1 MIAQWMFAA
10 SVFALLAGGAALA
23 VERVQRARGRA
34 ARGVWAF
41 ALAAA
46 VLWPLLV
53 PLARSVVATPA
64 EVAATTV
71 MAPGALG
78 VPFVMAEPA
87 APWWSVVSR
96 VMVELRDQA
105 LTVAVRGAERLGLT
119 LGASL
124 LLLWGVAS
132 LVLGVQ
138 LARSM
143 RRVRAI
149 TASATPM
156 RVDGTPVLLSAT
168 FGPATVGWR
177 TPQVVVP
184 SWVLSLEAP
193 LRALV
198 LQHEREH
205 CRAGDPRVVAA
216 AALAVALVPWNAGV
230 WWIARRLRLAI
241 ELDCDARTLAAA
253 SMSAG
258 GTLRDARVTYG
269 KLLVFMTHHRS
280 ALASPLRL
288 ASSLAS
294 SRSHLHTRIMTMQQ
308 RSLVSTSR
316 AARRQRVV
324 FGAVAVAAIVAA
336 CSTDI
341 PGSVTPPAASSE
353 SSSASP
359 IEVVAVPS
367 TEPIPM
373 PNGMLPEEQKPY
385 FEFQVERPAEM
396 MGAISLRYPAL
407 LRSAQVE
414 GRVLASFVV
423 DANGRV
429 DLSTFRVLRSDHTLF
444 TNAVRQALETARY
457 RAAEVGGRKV
467 AQVVQQPFVFALG
480 MSSSMLGGTSG
491 AYSNVV
497 VSAWDGRWRSL
508 SARLPRAD
516 SITPVQTQGAASAS
530 RGASPDTYFEFQV
543 DEPASMQGG
552 ANLRYAIH
560 LRNAGIEG
568 TVLAQFVLGT
578 DGRIDPSTF
587 KVLKADH
594 EGFVE
599 SVREALPRMRYTAA
613 RKDGRAVRQVVQQ
626 PFVFNIAR

>member
-23 VERVQRARGRA
+23 AERVQRARGRA
-34 ARGVWAF
+34 TRGVWAF

-53 PLARSVVATPA
+53 PMARTVLFAPAQVVGT
-64 EVAATTV
+64 VV
-71 MAPGALG
+71 MAPGVSG
-78 VPFVMAEPA
+78 VPFESAEPSV
-87 APWWSVVSR
+87 PWWSVASR
-96 VMVELRDQA
+96 GVFELRD
-105 LTVAVRGAERLGLT
+105 VAFAMAARLVEPFGLT

-132 LVLGVQ
+132 LLLGVQ
-138 LARSM
+138 LVRSM

-156 RVDGTPVLLSAT
+156 RVDGTPVLLSAA

-177 TPQVVVP
+177 APQVVVP

-216 AALAVALVPWNAGV
+216 AAFAVALVPWNAGV

-253 SMSAG
+253 RGSAG
-258 GTLRDARVTYG
+258 DALRDARATYG
-269 KLLVFMTHHRS
+269 KLLLFMTHHQS

-294 SRSHLHTRIMTMQQ
+294 SRSHLHTRIMAMQQ
-308 RSLVSTSR
+308 LVDVTTSR
-316 AARRQRVV
+316 VARRQRVL

-341 PGSVTPPAASSE
+341 PGSVTPPAGSTE
-353 SSSASP
+353 SRIESP
-359 IEVVAVPS
+359 IEVVAAPS
-367 TEPIPM
+367 VESIPM
-373 PNGMLPEEQKPY
+373 PNGMLPEEPKPY
-385 FEFQVERPAEM
+385 FEFQVERPAAM
-396 MGAISLRYPAL
+396 MGAISLRYPPM
-407 LRSAQVE
+407 LRTAQVE

-429 DLSTFRVLRSDHTLF
+429 DLSTFKVLRSDHELF
-444 TNAVRQALETARY
+444 ANAVRQALETAQY
-457 RAAEVGGRKV
+457 QAAEVGGRKV
-467 AQVVQQPFVFALG
+467 AQVVQQPFVFALDR
-480 MSSSMLGGTSG
+480 SSQALRGTGTGS
-491 AYSNVV
+491 AVV
-497 VSAWDGRWRSL
+497 LSHAWDGVTPRWRGAP
-508 SARLPRAD
+508 ARPINAD
-516 SITPVQTQGAASAS
+516 SIAAMTAARTASA
-530 RGASPDTYFEFQV
+530 DTYFEFQV
-543 DEPASMQGG
+543 DEPATMQGR
-552 ANLRYAIH
+552 ANLRYAIE

-587 KVLKADH
+587 KVLTTDH

-613 RKDGRAVRQVVQQ
+613 RKDGRAVRQLVQQ
-626 PFVFNIAR
+626 PFVFQLAK

>member
-1 MIAQWMFAA
+1 MIAQWMLAA

-23 VERVQRARGRA
+23 AERVQRARGRA
-34 ARGVWAF
+34 TRGVWAF

-46 VLWPLLV
+46 VVWPLLV
-53 PLARSVVATPA
+53 PIARSVMLSSPA
-64 EVAATTV
+64 EIAETLV
-71 MAPGALG
+71 MPPGAAG
-78 VPFVMAEPA
+78 MPFAVAEPS

-96 VMVELRDQA
+96 VTLELRDVA
-105 LTVAVRGAERLGLT
+105 LIVASRLSERVGLT
-119 LGASL
+119 LGTSL

-138 LARSM
+138 LVRSM

-168 FGPATVGWR
+168 FGPASVGWR

-216 AALAVALVPWNAGV
+216 AALAVALVPWNVGV

-253 SMSAG
+253 RGSAG
-258 GTLRDARVTYG
+258 GSLRDARVTYG
-269 KLLVFMTHHRS
+269 KLLLFMTHHRS

-294 SRSHLHTRIMTMQQ
+294 SRSHLHTRIMAMQQ
-308 RSLVSTSR
+308 LADVPTSR

-324 FGAVAVAAIVAA
+324 FGAAAVAAIVAA

-341 PGSVTPPAASSE
+341 PGSVAPSAASGE
-353 SSSASP
+353 SRSASP

-367 TEPIPM
+367 VESIPM
-373 PNGMLPEEQKPY
+373 PNGMLPEVAKPY
-385 FEFQVERPAEM
+385 FEFQVERPAAM
-396 MGAISLRYPAL
+396 MGGISLRYPAL

-423 DANGRV
+423 ETDGRV
-429 DLSTFRVLRSDHTLF
+429 DLSTLRVLRSDHQLF
-444 TNAVRQALETARY
+444 TNAVRQALEAAQY
-457 RAAEVGGRKV
+457 EAAEVGGRKV
-467 AQVVQQPFVFALG
+467 AQVVQQPFIFALDR
-480 MSSSMLGGTSG
+480 SAQVLRGTGSG
-491 AYSNVV
+491 TAVVLSN
-497 VSAWDGRWRSL
+497 AWDGVTAPWRRDP
-508 SARLPRAD
+508 AGIDRALA
-516 SITPVQTQGAASAS
+516 GA
-530 RGASPDTYFEFQV
+530 YFEFQV
-543 DEPASMQGG
+543 DEPASMQGP
-552 ANLRYAIH
+552 ANLRYGIE

-578 DGRIDPSTF
+578 DGRIDPASF
-587 KVLKADH
+587 EVLRTDH

-626 PFVFNIAR
+626 PFVFQIAK

>member
-23 VERVQRARGRA
+23 AERVQRARGRA
-34 ARGVWAF
+34 ARGVWVF

-53 PLARSVVATPA
+53 PLARSVMSTPA

-71 MAPGALG
+71 MAPSAWG
-78 VPFVMAEPA
+78 VPFEAVEPSV
-87 APWWSVVSR
+87 PWWSVVSR
-96 VMVELRDQA
+96 VTVELRDVA
-105 LTVAVRGAERLGLT
+105 LTVTARMAERLGLT

-124 LLLWGVAS
+124 LLLWGVVS
-132 LVLGVQ
+132 LALGVQ
-138 LARSM
+138 LVRSM

-156 RVDGTPVLLSAT
+156 RLDGTPVLLSAT

-184 SWVLSLEAP
+184 SWVLSLDAP

-216 AALAVALVPWNAGV
+216 AALAVALVPWNVGV

-253 SMSAG
+253 SVSAG
-258 GTLRDARVTYG
+258 GTLRDTRVTYG
-269 KLLVFMTHHRS
+269 KLLLFMTHHRS
-280 ALASPLRL
+280 ALAAPLRL

-294 SRSHLHTRIMTMQQ
+294 SRSHLHTRIMAMQQ

-341 PGSVTPPAASSE
+341 PGSVTPSELSVAARTE
-353 SSSASP
+353 LP

-367 TEPIPM
+367 VEPIPM
-373 PNGMLPEEQKPY
+373 PNGMLPEAEKPY

-423 DANGRV
+423 DTNGRA
-429 DLSTFRVLRSDHTLF
+429 DLSTFNVLRSDHQLF
-444 TNAVRQALETARY
+444 TNAVRQALETAQY
-457 RAAEVGGRKV
+457 RAAEVGGRRV
-467 AQVVQQPFVFALG
+467 AQVVQQPFIFALDRSAQALRSPG
-480 MSSSMLGGTSG
+480 NGTAVVLARAWEGVMAPWRRDPADIDRALAG
-491 AYSNVV
+491 A
-497 VSAWDGRWRSL
+497 
-508 SARLPRAD
+508 
-516 SITPVQTQGAASAS
+516 
-530 RGASPDTYFEFQV
+530 YFEFQV
-543 DEPASMQGG
+543 DEPASMQSG
-552 ANLRYAIH
+552 ANVRYGIE

-568 TVLAQFVLGT
+568 TVLAQFVLGA
-578 DGRIDPSTF
+578 DGRIEPSTF
-587 KVLKADH
+587 KVLTTDH

-613 RKDGRAVRQVVQQ
+613 RKDGRAVRQLVQQ
-626 PFVFNIAR
+626 PFVFSIAK